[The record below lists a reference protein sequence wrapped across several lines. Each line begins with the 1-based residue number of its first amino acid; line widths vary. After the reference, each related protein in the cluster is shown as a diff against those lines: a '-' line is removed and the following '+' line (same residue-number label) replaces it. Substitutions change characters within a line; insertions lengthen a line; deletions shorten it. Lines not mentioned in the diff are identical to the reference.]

1 MPDPEMPEN
10 GSDPRDRLEAL
21 DRAVKDALGKR
32 AAEQAAA
39 DARELRAKQAQAG
52 GAAWRTLSQL
62 VLATTLV
69 ALAGY
74 GVDQAFGTGPG
85 GLLVGL
91 LLGFAAGMWMVAR
104 SALRLQAGQKPDAS
118 AQGSAPE
125 SAPGSDA
132 PTEGRDGDLR

>member
-1 MPDPEMPEN
+1 MPDPEMPED
-10 GSDPRDRLEAL
+10 GSDPRDRLKAL
-21 DRAVKDALGKR
+21 DRAVKDALDKR

-39 DARELRAKQAQAG
+39 EARELRAKQAQAG

-91 LLGFAAGMWMVAR
+91 FLGFGAGMWMAAR
-104 SALRLQAGQKPDAS
+104 TALRPQAEQKQDAS
-118 AQGSAPE
+118 T
-125 SAPGSDA
+125 PGSDA